1 MILEEKQR
9 ILLVDDE
16 PHLVKVIKL
25 RLEGAGYSVIV
36 ATTGEEALKLVRE
49 ENPDLIILDIVMPD
63 IDGFQICE
71 ILRSQYRTS
80 HIPIIFLSAMRG
92 VEDKIKGFNIGAD
105 DFLTKP
111 FVSGELLARVN
122 SILIKNSAL
131 KLSSPLTGLPGN
143 VSIRRETARRIA
155 NGADYS
161 WIYLDLDNF
170 KEYNDH
176 YGFLQG
182 DTVIQFISEVMIQA
196 LEEKGNGNDFLGHI
210 GGDDFI
216 IITTIDKTED
226 VAQFVLKKIEENSY
240 RFFSDKELRVGYYE
254 HVRRDRTRV
263 KIPTQLCVTI
273 AVITSEDIRFQHPAQ
288 ISSLAAQVKEY
299 GKSIKGSVV
308 VYNRRKSGPPI

>member
-16 PHLVKVIKL
+16 PHLVKVIKM
-25 RLEGAGYSVIV
+25 RLEGAGYSVLV
-36 ATTGEEALKLVRE
+36 ANSGQEALKVVE
-49 ENPDLIILDIVMPD
+49 EEHPDLIILDIVMPD
-63 IDGFQICE
+63 IDGFQICH
-71 ILRSQYRTS
+71 ILRSQFKTR

-122 SILIKNSAL
+122 NILIKNSAL

-143 VSIRRETARRIA
+143 VTIRKETARRIS
-155 NGADYS
+155 NGGCYS
-161 WIYLDLDNF
+161 WMYFDLDNF

-182 DTVIQFISEVMIQA
+182 DDVIQSISEILVEA
-196 LEEKGNGNDFLGHI
+196 LEKKGNGNDFLGHI

-216 IITTIDKTED
+216 IISTIERTEEI
-226 VAQFVLKKIEENSY
+226 AQYVLKKIGENSY
-240 RFFSDKELRVGYYE
+240 RFFNDKELRVGYYE
-254 HVRRDRTRV
+254 HVRRDKKRV

-273 AVITSEDIRFQHPAQ
+273 AVITSEDINFQHPAQ

-299 GKSIKGSVV
+299 GKSIEGSVIV
-308 VYNRRKSGPPI
+308 FNRRKSSGPL

>member
-25 RLEGAGYSVIV
+25 RLEGAGYSVLT
-36 ATTGEEALKLVRE
+36 AQTGESALKLAQE
-49 ENPDLIILDIVMPD
+49 ESPDLIILDIVMPD
-63 IDGFQICE
+63 IDGFQICN
-71 ILRSQYRTS
+71 ILRSHYKTS

-92 VEDKIKGFNIGAD
+92 VEDKIKGLNIGAD

-122 SILIKNSAL
+122 NILIKNSAL
-131 KLSSPLTGLPGN
+131 KLASPLTGLPGN
-143 VSIRRETARRIA
+143 VSIRRETARRIS
-155 NGADYS
+155 NGECYS
-161 WIYLDLDNF
+161 WIYFDLDNF

-182 DTVIQFISEVMIQA
+182 DDVIQFVSETLIEA
-196 LEEKGNGNDFLGHI
+196 LEQKGNGNDFLGHI

-216 IITTIDKTED
+216 IISTIEKTEEI
-226 VAQFVLKKIEENSY
+226 AQYVLKKIEENAF

-254 HVRRDRTRV
+254 HVRRDNKRV

-273 AVITSEDIRFQHPAQ
+273 AVISSEGVKFQHPAQ

-299 GKSIKGSVV
+299 GKTIDGSVV
-308 VYNRRKSGPPI
+308 VYNRRKSGGPL

>member
-1 MILEEKQR
+1 MMLEEKQR

-16 PHLVKVIKL
+16 PQLVKVIKM
-25 RLEGAGYSVIV
+25 RLEGAGYFVLS
-36 ATTGEEALKLVRE
+36 AGTGQEALKLVKE

-63 IDGFQICE
+63 IDGFQICN
-71 ILRSQYRTS
+71 ILRSQFKTS

-122 SILIKNSAL
+122 NILIKNSAL

-143 VSIRRETARRIA
+143 VSIRKETARRIA
-155 NGADYS
+155 NGGQYS
-161 WIYLDLDNF
+161 WIYFDLDNF

-182 DTVIQFISEVMIQA
+182 DDVIHFISETLVEA
-196 LEEKGNGNDFLGHI
+196 LEKKGNGNDFLGHI

-216 IITTIDKTED
+216 VISTLEKTED
-226 VAQFVLKKIEENSY
+226 IAQYVLQKIEDNSH
-240 RFFSDKELRVGYYE
+240 RFFRDKELRVGYYE
-254 HVRRDRTRV
+254 YVKRDRQIV
-263 KIPTQLCVTI
+263 KVPTQLCLTV
-273 AVITSEDIRFQHPAQ
+273 AVITSEDIKFQHPAQ
-288 ISSLAAQVKEY
+288 VSTFAAQVKEY

-308 VYNRRKSGPPI
+308 VYNRRKTSGPL

>member
-25 RLEGAGYSVIV
+25 RLEGAGFCVLV
-36 ATTGEEALKLVRE
+36 AKTGEEALRLVKE

-71 ILRSQYRTS
+71 TLRSQFRTS

-92 VEDKIKGFNIGAD
+92 VEHKIKGLDIGAD

-111 FVSGELLARVN
+111 FESGELLARVN
-122 SILIKNSAL
+122 NILLKNSSL

-143 VSIRRETARRIA
+143 ISIRKETARRIA
-155 NGADYS
+155 NGGKYS
-161 WIYLDLDNF
+161 WMYFDLDNF

-182 DTVIQFISEVMIQA
+182 DEVIQFVSEALIDA
-196 LEEKGNGNDFLGHI
+196 LENIGNGTDFLGHI

-216 IITTIDKTED
+216 VISTVDKTDEIGNY
-226 VAQFVLKKIEENSY
+226 VLEKIESNSF
-240 RFFSDKELRVGYYE
+240 RFFNDKDLRVGFFEYVKRSGE
-254 HVRRDRTRV
+254 RV
-263 KIPTQLCVTI
+263 KIPTQLRMTI
-273 AVITSEDIRFQHPAQ
+273 AVITSDLIDFQHPAQ

-299 GKSIKGSVV
+299 GKSIPGSII
-308 VYNRRKSGPPI
+308 VYNRRKSSGPL

>member
-16 PHLVKVIKL
+16 PQLVKVIKM
-25 RLEGAGYSVIV
+25 RLEGAGYSVL
-36 ATTGEEALKLVRE
+36 AARTGQQALKLVKE
-49 ENPDLIILDIVMPD
+49 EKPDLIILDIVMPD
-63 IDGFQICE
+63 IDGFQICN
-71 ILRSQYRTS
+71 ILRSQYKTS

-122 SILIKNSAL
+122 NILIKNSAL

-143 VSIRRETARRIA
+143 VSIRKETARRIA
-155 NGADYS
+155 NGGQYS
-161 WIYLDLDNF
+161 WIYFDLDNF

-182 DTVIQFISEVMIQA
+182 DDVIHFISETLVEA
-196 LEEKGNGNDFLGHI
+196 LEKKGNGNDFLGHI

-216 IITTIDKTED
+216 IISTIDKTDEITQYVLQKMED
-226 VAQFVLKKIEENSY
+226 NSH
-240 RFFSDKELRVGYYE
+240 RFFRDKELRVGYYE
-254 HVRRDRTRV
+254 HVRRDRQVV
-263 KIPTQLCVTI
+263 KVPTQLCLTV
-273 AVITSEDIRFQHPAQ
+273 AVITSEDIKFEHPAQ
-288 ISSLAAQVKEY
+288 VSTLAAQVKEY
-299 GKSIKGSVV
+299 GKSIKGPVV
-308 VYNRRKSGPPI
+308 VYNRRKSSGHL

>member
-25 RLEGAGYSVIV
+25 RLESAGYSVVV
-36 ATTGEEALKLVRE
+36 ANLGYEALELIKE
-49 ENPDLIILDIVMPD
+49 QSPDLIILDVVMPD
-63 IDGFQICE
+63 IDGFQICH
-71 ILRSQYRTS
+71 ILRSQYKTS

-92 VEDKIKGFNIGAD
+92 VEDKIKGFNIGCD

-111 FVSGELLARVN
+111 FVSGELLARVQN
-122 SILIKNSAL
+122 ILIKNSAL

-155 NGADYS
+155 NGDVYG
-161 WIYLDLDNF
+161 WLYFDLDNF

-182 DTVIQFISEVMIQA
+182 DEVIQFISETLIEA
-196 LEEKGNGNDFLGHI
+196 LEKKGNGNDFLGHI

-216 IITTIDKTED
+216 IITTVDKTEGIT
-226 VAQFVLKKIEENSY
+226 QHLLKKIEESSY
-240 RFFSDKELRVGYYE
+240 RFFSDKELRLGFYE
-254 HVRRDRTRV
+254 HVRRDRKRV
-263 KIPTQLCVTI
+263 KVPTQLHMTI
-273 AVITSEDIRFQHPAQ
+273 AVITSEEIKFQHPAQ

-299 GKSIKGSVV
+299 GKSIQGSVV
-308 VYNRRKSGPPI
+308 VYNRRKSGGPL

>member
-16 PHLVKVIKL
+16 AHLVKVIKV
-25 RLEGAGYSVIV
+25 RLESAGFSVLV
-36 ATTGEEALKLVRE
+36 ARSGKEALRVVSE
-49 ENPDLIILDIVMPD
+49 EHPDLIILDIVMPD
-63 IDGFQICE
+63 IDGFQICNV
-71 ILRSQYRTS
+71 LRSQYRTK

-122 SILIKNSAL
+122 NILIKNSAL

-143 VSIRRETARRIA
+143 VSIREETARRIG
-155 NGADYS
+155 NGGYYS
-161 WIYLDLDNF
+161 WIYFDLDNF

-182 DTVIQFISEVMIQA
+182 DEVIQFVSEILVEA

-216 IITTIDKTED
+216 IISTIDKTED
-226 VAQFVLKKIEENSY
+226 IAQFVIQKIEENSF
-240 RFFSDKELRVGYYE
+240 RFFNDKELRVGYYE
-254 HVRRDRTRV
+254 HVKRDGTRS
-263 KIPTQLCVTI
+263 KIPTQLVITI
-273 AVITSEDIRFQHPAQ
+273 AVINSDITKFQHPAQ
-288 ISSLAAQVKEY
+288 ISSHAAQVKNY
-299 GKSIKGSVV
+299 GKSIPGSVV
-308 VYNRRKSGPPI
+308 VYNRRKTSGPL

>member
-1 MILEEKQR
+1 MMLEEKQR

-16 PHLVKVIKL
+16 PQLVKVIKM
-25 RLEGAGYSVIV
+25 RLEGAGYFVLS
-36 ATTGEEALKLVRE
+36 AGTGQEALKLVKE

-63 IDGFQICE
+63 IDGFQICN
-71 ILRSQYRTS
+71 ILRSQYKTS

-122 SILIKNSAL
+122 NILIKNSAL

-143 VSIRRETARRIA
+143 VSIRKETARRIA
-155 NGADYS
+155 NGGQYS
-161 WIYLDLDNF
+161 WIYFDLDNF

-182 DTVIQFISEVMIQA
+182 DDVIHFISEILVEA
-196 LEEKGNGNDFLGHI
+196 LEKKGNGNDFLGHI

-216 IITTIDKTED
+216 VISTIEKTED
-226 VAQFVLKKIEENSY
+226 ITQYVLQKIEDNSH
-240 RFFSDKELRVGYYE
+240 RFFRDKELRVGYYE
-254 HVRRDRTRV
+254 YVKRDRQTV
-263 KIPTQLCVTI
+263 KIPTQLCLTV
-273 AVITSEDIRFQHPAQ
+273 AVITSEDIKFQHPAQ
-288 ISSLAAQVKEY
+288 VSTFAAQVKEY

-308 VYNRRKSGPPI
+308 VYNRRKTSGPL